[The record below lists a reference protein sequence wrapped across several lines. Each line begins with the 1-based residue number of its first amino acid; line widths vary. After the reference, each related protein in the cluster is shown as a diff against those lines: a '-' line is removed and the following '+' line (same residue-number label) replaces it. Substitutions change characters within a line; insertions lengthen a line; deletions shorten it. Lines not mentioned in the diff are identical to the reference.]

1 MGEYQG
7 LTSLSFAVATTF
19 GPLLATRLWDAAG
32 PEWVWYACAALGA
45 TMALGFLRMRDD
57 GPAAEADGVERA
69 A

>member
-7 LTSLSFAVATTF
+7 LTSLSFAAATTC

-45 TMALGFLRMRDD
+45 AMSLGFARMPGERQ
-57 GPAAEADGVERA
+57 AEEAEAGELA